1 MKFKILPLGYT
12 QTDKFIWSR
21 YKLISLEHSLIKISH
36 DSKVIKC
43 DSQGPMIS
51 KELFMVLDIII
62 TYTKLLKNHYIPS
75 DVLQMSSGSINMSIS
90 NLYNQTAKKKY
101 EFEKNSIKQR
111 RDQN

>member
-1 MKFKILPLGYT
+1 M
-12 QTDKFIWSR
+12 
-21 YKLISLEHSLIKISH
+21 EHSLIKISH

-75 DVLQMSSGSINMSIS
+75 DVLQMSSGSINMSTLNIYI
-90 NLYNQTAKKKY
+90 YNQTAKKKY